1 MMAPSRL
8 PRKGLNLGH
17 LCGWRWWLIR
27 RTPTVLIDY
36 LFEVLLAA
44 AGYVTAGA
52 YFGGFSSRA
61 AVIQLLPPWLAA
73 LYGVLLLVASITVTF
88 GLAIR
93 HYGTVVVAGLR
104 ALVIASLVYAVSAGW
119 YLGLRALTPIV
130 MSLVLAI
137 FAAWKAFLLRSTYLY
152 LIHLAEAGEG
162 EEGAAGSPG

>member
-1 MMAPSRL
+1 MAPSRL
-8 PRKGLNLGH
+8 PRKGLDMGH

-52 YFGGFSSRA
+52 YFAGLTARG
-61 AVIQLLPPWLAA
+61 AVIQLLPGWLAA

-104 ALVIASLVYAVSAGW
+104 AMVVACFVYALSADH
-119 YLGLRALTPIV
+119 YVGLRALTPEV
-130 MSLVLAI
+130 MSLVLAA
-137 FAAWKAFLLRSTYLY
+137 FAAWRAFILHSTYLY
-152 LIHLAEAGEG
+152 LIHLAEAGED
-162 EEGAAGSPG
+162 EEGASGSPG